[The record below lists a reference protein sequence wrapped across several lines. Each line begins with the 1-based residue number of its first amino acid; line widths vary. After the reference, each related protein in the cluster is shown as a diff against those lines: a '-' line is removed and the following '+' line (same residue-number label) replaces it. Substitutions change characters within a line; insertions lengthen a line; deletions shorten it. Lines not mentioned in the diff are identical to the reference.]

1 MLRPAAGELMERAAE
16 IAAAVNVFTC
26 ERLPDL
32 LASAEA
38 REVNRASTE
47 ASIRDFAEVLGSGA
61 DPAQTARLGSPTLDY
76 AQDGAHR
83 DIPLTT
89 LMRSYRLGHAAT
101 SQHFAEILDR
111 HARDPA
117 ELHLASELA
126 SAWMFA
132 YVDAALCLVEEVYTA
147 ERDRWIRSAAA
158 SQAETIKAIFDGQ
171 PLDADV
177 ASRRLRHDVRR
188 IHVAAV
194 AWLDAHDEGRNS
206 IAVLEAAIRD
216 IAAAIGNHKPLVQ
229 PLSTLSVA
237 AWLSS
242 HSDIPSRVLDELR
255 FRTAVAP
262 GVRVA
267 IGEPARGIAGMRSSH
282 LEALEAQR
290 IARLARQNVGTVTR
304 YGNVALRAIATTD
317 IEQSRTFVRR
327 ELGRL
332 GSHDETTRRLAATLR
347 TYLDENCSRGRT
359 AKRLHIH
366 ENTVAYRIRQAE
378 ELLGRPLGKRSL
390 ELRIALAL
398 ADLVAEGA
406 DASQMVA
413 GADGLRLTSSVGGLS
428 APSLPSPN

>member
-1 MLRPAAGELMERAAE
+1 
-16 IAAAVNVFTC
+16 
-26 ERLPDL
+26 
-32 LASAEA
+32 
-38 REVNRASTE
+38 
-47 ASIRDFAEVLGSGA
+47 
-61 DPAQTARLGSPTLDY
+61 TARLGSPTLDY

-206 IAVLEAAIRD
+206 IAVL
-216 IAAAIGNHKPLVQ
+216 
-229 PLSTLSVA
+229 
-237 AWLSS
+237 
-242 HSDIPSRVLDELR
+242 
-255 FRTAVAP
+255 
-262 GVRVA
+262 
-267 IGEPARGIAGMRSSH
+267 
-282 LEALEAQR
+282 
-290 IARLARQNVGTVTR
+290 
-304 YGNVALRAIATTD
+304 
-317 IEQSRTFVRR
+317 
-327 ELGRL
+327 
-332 GSHDETTRRLAATLR
+332 
-347 TYLDENCSRGRT
+347 
-359 AKRLHIH
+359 
-366 ENTVAYRIRQAE
+366 
-378 ELLGRPLGKRSL
+378 
-390 ELRIALAL
+390 
-398 ADLVAEGA
+398 
-406 DASQMVA
+406 
-413 GADGLRLTSSVGGLS
+413 
-428 APSLPSPN
+428 